1 MRILLLGSAGQLGH
15 DIAAALADRHQLLC
29 PDHHAA
35 PVENEERITQFISA
49 HRPDL
54 IVNAAAFHDVEQCEA
69 NPARAFAVNTLGPL
83 HIARAAD
90 KVHAPVYHFSTDYV
104 FSGAQ
109 QRPYEECDW
118 PAPCNVYGHS
128 KLAGERLALATRAGG
143 YVLRVGALYGAAPCR
158 GKGGRNFLRT
168 MMELCGRGAEIAVT
182 DNELITPTCTEDVAR
197 QLAHMIE
204 SNASPGLYHATS
216 QGDCSW
222 FGFAREIFASF
233 DLNVRLRPARAGE
246 FPVKTPRPRMSVL
259 SNTALR
265 RRGLDIMP
273 PWRDALAAFILA
285 NRSLI
290 AGWHSTAE
298 AAAAI

>member
-1 MRILLLGSAGQLGH
+1 MRILLIGSAGQLGC
-15 DIAAALADRHQLLC
+15 DIATTLAGRHELVC
-29 PDHHAA
+29 PDHDAA
-35 PVENEERITQFISA
+35 PVENEERITQFVTA

-54 IVNAAAFHDVEQCEA
+54 VVNAAAFHDVEKCEA
-69 NPARAFAVNTLGPL
+69 DPARAFAVNTLGPL

-90 KVHAPVYHFSTDYV
+90 KVHASFYHFSTDYV

-168 MMELCGRGAEIAVT
+168 MIEFCARGAEIAVT
-182 DNELITPTCTEDVAR
+182 NDELITPTCTQDIAR

-204 SNASPGLYHATS
+204 SSAPPGLYHATC

-222 FGFAREIFASF
+222 FGFAREIFACL
-233 DLNVRLRPARAGE
+233 DVRARLRPAREGE
-246 FPVKTPRPRMSVL
+246 FPVKTPRPQMSVL
-259 SNTALR
+259 SNAALKR
-265 RRGLDIMP
+265 TGLDIMP
-273 PWRDALAAFILA
+273 PWRDALGAFVSA
-285 NRSLI
+285 NRTLI
-290 AGWHSTAE
+290 AGWHTTVETAVTT
-298 AAAAI
+298 

>member
-1 MRILLLGSAGQLGH
+1 MRILLIGSAGQLGC
-15 DIAAALADRHQLLC
+15 DIATTLASRHELIC
-29 PDHHAA
+29 PDHDAA
-35 PVENEERITQFISA
+35 PVENEKRITQFVTA

-54 IVNAAAFHDVEQCEA
+54 VVNAAAFHDVEKCEA
-69 NPARAFAVNTLGPL
+69 DPARAFAVNTLGPL

-90 KVHAPVYHFSTDYV
+90 KVHASFYHFSTDYV

-168 MMELCGRGAEIAVT
+168 MIELCARGAEIAVT
-182 DNELITPTCTEDVAR
+182 NDELITPTCTQDIAR

-204 SNASPGLYHATS
+204 SSAPPGLYHATC

-222 FGFAREIFASF
+222 FGFAREIFACL
-233 DLNVRLRPARAGE
+233 DVHARLRPAREAE
-246 FPVKTPRPRMSVL
+246 FPVKTPRPQMSVL
-259 SNTALR
+259 SNAALKR
-265 RRGLDIMP
+265 TGLDIMP
-273 PWRDALAAFILA
+273 PWRDALSAFVSA
-285 NRSLI
+285 NRTLI
-290 AGWHSTAE
+290 AGWHTTVETAVTT
-298 AAAAI
+298 

>member
-15 DIAAALADRHQLLC
+15 DIAAMLPDCHELLC
-29 PDHHAA
+29 PDHAA
-35 PVENEERITQFISA
+35 VPVEDEHRITQFVA
-49 HRPDL
+49 ANRPDL
-54 IVNAAAFHDVEQCEA
+54 IVNAAAFHDVEKCETD
-69 NPARAFAVNTLGPL
+69 PARAFAVNALGPL

-90 KVHAPVYHFSTDYV
+90 KVHASFYHFSTDYV

-109 QRPYEECDW
+109 QHPYEECDW

-128 KLAGERLALATRAGG
+128 KLAGEHLALATRAGG

-168 MMELCGRGAEIAVT
+168 MIDLHASGAEIAIT
-182 DNELITPTCTEDVAR
+182 DDELITPTCTDDVAR

-204 SNASPGLYHATS
+204 LHAPPGLYHATS
-216 QGDCSW
+216 QGECSW
-222 FGFAREIFASF
+222 LDFAREIFACL
-233 DLNVRLRPARAGE
+233 DVDVRLRPARAGE

-259 SNTALR
+259 KNAALTR
-265 RRGLDIMP
+265 AGLDIMP
-273 PWRDALAAFILA
+273 PWQDALADFVSA

-290 AGWHSTAE
+290 AGWQSAVEAE
-298 AAAAI
+298 AAT